1 MNEKSNRSNSEQEI
15 YDLILIGGGASAT
28 FLCLSILKINPEFKI
43 LILEKSATFPQKIG
57 ESVIDM
63 TALFIASLGIEHLLE
78 KHVQKTGVRF
88 LFNESNSADRSKIAE
103 FASPTFPGLIK
114 GYHLNRS
121 VFDEQMLDEVKS
133 KGVSVVRPA
142 TIVTASFSDFN
153 NELEVEGDGKTIR
166 VKSKWL
172 VDASGR
178 ARYIANTLNWNDQK
192 IELNTGSIMAHFKN
206 IAPAELW
213 DTPKNE
219 HWDTCSIGL
228 RKFSTTHLMR
238 KNSWWWIIRLDDVNT
253 SIGVVFDKNKVQ
265 FDTYESYFIALL
277 ETDAQ
282 LSIITKNA
290 ERGPIRH
297 IESVPYVS
305 EKLYSKGIALIG
317 DSGAFLDPL
326 ISPGLELI
334 GQQSIWLADLFTQE
348 KQTGIFK
355 ESAWKK
361 YNNTFLKAY
370 ASRLRIYS
378 VGYNFIQSYD
388 LFTAWL
394 MQGNY
399 VYFSGL
405 VFPSIV
411 FKRKLKN
418 PLRFNLLERIAL
430 NFFTWRYTKFQ
441 ASRESQGRISKT
453 APNTLRYSDVRVPK
467 NFRFYFVPFH
477 LLLKSLKAYL
487 KLEVK
492 EIKKA

>member
-1 MNEKSNRSNSEQEI
+1 MQVREFPFNETI
-15 YDLILIGGGASAT
+15 
-28 FLCLSILKINPEFKI
+28 
-43 LILEKSATFPQKIG
+43 ILEDDR
-57 ESVIDM
+57 V
-63 TALFIASLGIEHLLE
+63 LLRPL
-78 KHVQKTGVRF
+78 K
-88 LFNESNSADRSKIAE
+88 AD
-103 FASPTFPGLIK
+103 
-114 GYHLNRS
+114 
-121 VFDEQMLDEVKS
+121 
-133 KGVSVVRPA
+133 
-142 TIVTASFSDFN
+142 DFN
-153 NELEVEGDGKTIR
+153 
-166 VKSKWL
+166 
-172 VDASGR
+172 
-178 ARYIANTLNWNDQK
+178 
-192 IELNTGSIMAHFKN
+192 
-206 IAPAELW
+206 
-213 DTPKNE
+213 
-219 HWDTCSIGL
+219 
-228 RKFSTTHLMR
+228 
-238 KNSWWWIIRLDDVNT
+238 
-253 SIGVVFDKNKVQ
+253 
-265 FDTYESYFIALL
+265 ALL
-277 ETDAQ
+277 
-282 LSIITKNA
+282 K
-290 ERGPIRH
+290 
-297 IESVPYVS
+297 YVQN
-305 EKLYSKGIALIG
+305 EPELFRFALTPMLTEEDLKKYI
-317 DSGAFLDPL
+317 SHAFF
-326 ISPGLELI
+326 
-334 GQQSIWLADLFTQE
+334 QHKE

>member
-1 MNEKSNRSNSEQEI
+1 
-15 YDLILIGGGASAT
+15 
-28 FLCLSILKINPEFKI
+28 
-43 LILEKSATFPQKIG
+43 
-57 ESVIDM
+57 
-63 TALFIASLGIEHLLE
+63 
-78 KHVQKTGVRF
+78 
-88 LFNESNSADRSKIAE
+88 
-103 FASPTFPGLIK
+103 
-114 GYHLNRS
+114 
-121 VFDEQMLDEVKS
+121 
-133 KGVSVVRPA
+133 
-142 TIVTASFSDFN
+142 
-153 NELEVEGDGKTIR
+153 
-166 VKSKWL
+166 
-172 VDASGR
+172 
-178 ARYIANTLNWNDQK
+178 
-192 IELNTGSIMAHFKN
+192 
-206 IAPAELW
+206 
-213 DTPKNE
+213 
-219 HWDTCSIGL
+219 
-228 RKFSTTHLMR
+228 MR

-348 KQTGIFK
+348 KKTGVFK

-430 NFFTWRYTKFQ
+430 NFFTWRFTKFQ
-441 ASRESQGRISKT
+441 ASRESQGRISTT

-467 NFRFYFVPFH
+467 NFRFYFVPFQ
-477 LLLKSLKAYL
+477 LLLKSLNAYL

-492 EIKKA
+492 EINKA